1 MTTMPDSRSL
11 SDRPAMDAAARLQ
24 NRVLE
29 LKRDFVAVCEQR
41 NDAQAEVERLRD
53 ALRVC
58 REAFR
63 TINASNGATRS
74 AESVIASALDE
85 ALPDRSGDGA

>member
-1 MTTMPDSRSL
+1 MNPDQSIRYVCGGCGAHLDGLGVAHSCEAETVRLRS
-11 SDRPAMDAAARLQ
+11 
-24 NRVLE
+24 E
-29 LKRDFVAVCEQR
+29 I
-41 NDAQAEVERLRD
+41 ERLRR

-63 TINASNGATRS
+63 TINASNGATRL

-85 ALPDRSGDGA
+85 TDRRTHGD